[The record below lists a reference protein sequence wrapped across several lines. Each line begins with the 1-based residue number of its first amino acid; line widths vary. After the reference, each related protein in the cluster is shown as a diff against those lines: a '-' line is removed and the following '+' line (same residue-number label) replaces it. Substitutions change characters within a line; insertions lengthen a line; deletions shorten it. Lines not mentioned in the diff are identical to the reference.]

1 MRDER
6 PDVERALGGFRPVT
20 APPGLRERVLARA
33 MEARSDAALTPPM
46 RLLAA
51 VCALVV
57 ALVIGIEPVMGRL
70 ETARL
75 AALLDGLPPASPED
89 RPMPE
94 LAEALGGPAGGPE
107 ERLARFRAAAASTA
121 REARRTEFSE
131 VRERLKGW
139 LDNETSE
146 DLD

>member
-1 MRDER
+1 MKDER
-6 PDVERALGGFRPVT
+6 PDVESALARLTPAP

-33 MEARSDAALTPPM
+33 LEARRSAALTPPM

-51 VCALVV
+51 VCIILV

-107 ERLARFRAAAASTA
+107 ERLARFRAAAASAA
-121 REARRTEFSE
+121 REARRTEFFE